1 MRVLV
6 FVGYERLFD
15 NKMESKKYNTW
26 NKSKSNI
33 KSQTEAK
40 PTAVTHKYMTARQRQ
55 NRQL

>member
-1 MRVLV
+1 MQVLV

-33 KSQTEAK
+33 KIIDRGKTDSCNTQI
-40 PTAVTHKYMTARQRQ
+40 HDR
-55 NRQL
+55 